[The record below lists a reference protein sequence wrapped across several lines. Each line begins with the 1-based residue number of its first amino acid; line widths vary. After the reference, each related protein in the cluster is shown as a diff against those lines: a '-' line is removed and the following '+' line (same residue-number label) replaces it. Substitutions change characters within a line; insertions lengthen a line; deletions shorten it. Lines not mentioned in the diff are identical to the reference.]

1 MSGLDAV
8 IYSKLVQS
16 SQETQSSLADIKAE
30 TLLGLAAAAKRREE
44 LGSALSGNVAGVLN
58 DLRARLPDARLSS
71 IDQIRALLNGVFK
84 TEFMWRGS
92 AAIYVSNASSGTF
105 IINLPGGV
113 DWNRARLDYQ
123 VCPGI
128 YMSGIAFGNGGY
140 LGGAASFSCY
150 IEPINA
156 TQLRATITGIPWVR
170 TANEVGCWPVV
181 TWHIQQFFL

>member
-30 TLLGLAAAAKRREE
+30 TLLGAKRREE
-44 LGSALSGNVAGVLN
+44 LGSALSGNVDGVLN

-84 TEFMWRGS
+84 TEFMWRG
-92 AAIYVSNASSGTF
+92 ANTIYATSETF

-128 YMSGIAFGNGGY
+128 YMSALPGY
-140 LGGAASFSCY
+140 KPGAASFSCY
-150 IEPINA
+150 IEPINN
-156 TQLRATITGIPWVR
+156 TQLRATVTGIPWVR
-170 TANEVGCWPVV
+170 PATEIGCWPVV

>member
-16 SQETQSSLADIKAE
+16 SEETQSSLADIKAE

-92 AAIYVSNASSGTF
+92 ATINMSSGQYH
-105 IINLPGGV
+105 INLPGWV

-128 YMSGIAFGNGGY
+128 YMSGIGYGNGSY
-140 LGGAASFSCY
+140 IGGAASFSCY
-150 IEPINA
+150 IEPLNP
-156 TQLRATITGIPWVR
+156 TQLRATLTGIPWTR
-170 TANEVGCWPVV
+170 TSEVGCVPVV

>member
-30 TLLGLAAAAKRREE
+30 TLLELTTAAKRREE
-44 LGSALSGNVAGVLN
+44 LGTGVLN

-92 AAIYVSNASSGTF
+92 NMIYVSSGTF
-105 IINLPGGV
+105 IIDLPGGV

-128 YMSGIAFGNGGY
+128 YMSAFPGY
-140 LGGAASFSCY
+140 QPGAASFSCF
-150 IEPINA
+150 IEPLNA
-156 TQLRATITGIPWVR
+156 TQLRATVTGIPWAR
-170 TANEVGCWPVV
+170 SANDVGCWPVV

>member
-30 TLLGLAAAAKRREE
+30 TLLGLVAAAKRREE

-58 DLRARLPDARLSS
+58 DLRARLPDARLYS
-71 IDQIRALLNGVFK
+71 IDHTRALLNGVFK

-92 AAIYVSNASSGTF
+92 ATINVSSGTF

-128 YMSGIAFGNGGY
+128 YMSGIGLGNGGY
-140 LGGAASFSCY
+140 IGGAASFSCY

-156 TQLRATITGIPWVR
+156 TQLRATITGVPWIR
-170 TANEVGCWPVV
+170 IENEVGCWPVV